1 MDPQQ
6 TPKPPPRVLPYAEAD
21 RTRKPFSVAAFLGG
35 LVAPYAY
42 AAVGLFVVGLITS
55 QPNGVYAFYEFEPPV
70 LVALAAFP
78 LVVWWVQ
85 RLLPYRGFIRGVVTG
100 LVLVPV
106 VLFITLM
113 VAFRRGT

>member
-1 MDPQQ
+1 
-6 TPKPPPRVLPYAEAD
+6 
-21 RTRKPFSVAAFLGG
+21 
-35 LVAPYAY
+35 
-42 AAVGLFVVGLITS
+42 
-55 QPNGVYAFYEFEPPV
+55 V